1 MGGGS
6 VAVKAKGKPAPA
18 PQTAPPAST
27 YPISSEL
34 QVRIRKRFPN
44 PEGTFN
50 LNVHFRALA
59 GFTILFGASGAG
71 KTTLLDCIAGLSD
84 PDEGRIVVGG
94 KDLYD
99 SEKKQ
104 NLPAWKRRIGYVH
117 QDLAL
122 FPHLTAEDNVAYGLR
137 SLSAAER
144 QRRSRETLGMFRIE
158 HLRDRR
164 PSQISGGER
173 QRVALA
179 RALVTEPRALLL
191 DEPLAALDR
200 PTKSS
205 LVGDL
210 RKWNQHHRVPILF
223 VTHNGEEV
231 FALGDEVIML
241 DGGRI
246 VAQGQPHEVMRAPRL
261 ETVAQLSGFENIFDA
276 SVVALHEDRGTMVC
290 HLRSGTVELE
300 TPLVR
305 AEVGSLLRVGVR
317 AGDLLLA
324 TEKPRGLSARN
335 VLPGTVRRLEQ
346 RDVIIS
352 ATVACGGT
360 EFEVHLT
367 LAARDA
373 LQLGPGKGVWVVVK
387 THSCHLMGM

>member
-1 MGGGS
+1 MKI
-6 VAVKAKGKPAPA
+6 VPAPE
-18 PQTAPPAST
+18 TTPPAST
-27 YPISSEL
+27 HPISADLE
-34 QVRIRKRFPN
+34 VRIRKRFPN

-94 KDLYD
+94 EDLYD
-99 SEKKQ
+99 SEKKR
-104 NLPAWKRRIGYVH
+104 NVAAWKRRVGYVH

-122 FPHLTAEDNVAYGLR
+122 FPHLTAEENIAYGLR
-137 SLSAAER
+137 SLSATER
-144 QRRSRETLGMFRIE
+144 TSRSREILARFRLDR
-158 HLRDRR
+158 LRDRR
-164 PSQISGGER
+164 PAQISGGER

-205 LVGDL
+205 LVRDL
-210 RKWNQHHRVPILF
+210 RKWNQDHRIPILF

-241 DGGRI
+241 DTGRI

-261 ETVAQLSGFENIFDA
+261 ETVANLSGFENIFDA
-276 SVVALHEDRGTMVC
+276 TVVALHEDRGTMTC
-290 HLRSGTVELE
+290 QLGKDAVELE

-305 AEVGSLLRVGVR
+305 AEVGSRLRVGVR

-335 VLPGTVRRLEQ
+335 IVPGTIRRLEQ
-346 RDVIIS
+346 RDVIIAAMVDCS
-352 ATVACGGT
+352 GT
-360 EFEVHLT
+360 EFEVNLT

-373 LQLGPGKGVWVVVK
+373 LQLGPGKSVWVVVK

>member
-1 MGGGS
+1 MKLS
-6 VAVKAKGKPAPA
+6 AS
-18 PQTAPPAST
+18 APPTALPT
-27 YPISSEL
+27 PPISSEL
-34 QVRIRKRFPN
+34 EVRIRKRFPN
-44 PEGTFN
+44 PEGSFT

-71 KTTLLDCIAGLSD
+71 KTTLLDCIAGLTD
-84 PDEGRIVVGG
+84 PDEGRIAVGG
-94 KDLYD
+94 EELFD
-99 SEKKQ
+99 SDKKR
-104 NLPAWKRRIGYVH
+104 NIASWKRRLGYVH

-122 FPHLTAEDNVAYGLR
+122 FPHLTAEENVAYGLGA
-137 SLSAAER
+137 LGAAER
-144 QRRSRETLGMFRIE
+144 QARSREILALFRIDG
-158 HLRDRR
+158 LRDRR
-164 PSQISGGER
+164 PAQISGGER

-210 RKWNQHHRVPILF
+210 RQWNQHHRVPILF

-241 DGGRI
+241 DAGRI
-246 VAQGQPHEVMRAPRL
+246 VAQGQPHEVMHAPRL
-261 ETVAQLSGFENIFDA
+261 ETVAHLSGFENIFDA
-276 SVVALHEDRGTMVC
+276 SVVALHESRGTMTC

-324 TEKPRGLSARN
+324 TEPPRGLSARN
-335 VLPGTVRRLEQ
+335 VLPGTIRRLEQ
-346 RDVIIS
+346 RDVI
-352 ATVACGGT
+352 VAAIVNCGGT

-367 LAARDA
+367 LAARHA
-373 LQLGPGKGVWVVVK
+373 LQLAPGKLVWVVLK

>member
-1 MGGGS
+1 MEIKS
-6 VAVKAKGKPAPA
+6 TDASASPS
-18 PQTAPPAST
+18 APP
-27 YPISSEL
+27 ISPPAISADLE
-34 QVRIRKRFPN
+34 VRIRKRFPN
-44 PEGTFN
+44 PEGSFN

-71 KTTLLDCIAGLSD
+71 KTTLLDCIAGLTD
-84 PDEGRIVVGG
+84 PDEGRIAVGG
-94 KDLYD
+94 EDLYD

-104 NLPAWKRRIGYVH
+104 NVAAWKRRIGYVH

-122 FPHLTAEDNVAYGLR
+122 FPHLTAEQNVAYGLR
-137 SLSAAER
+137 ALSAAER
-144 QRRSRETLGMFRIE
+144 QARSREILDLFRIG
-158 HLRDRR
+158 HVRDRR
-164 PSQISGGER
+164 PAQISGGER

-200 PTKSS
+200 PTKSL

-210 RKWNQHHRVPILF
+210 RQWNQNHRVPILF

-241 DGGRI
+241 DAGRI

-261 ETVAQLSGFENIFDA
+261 ETVAHLSGFENIFDA
-276 SVVALHEDRGTMVC
+276 KVLSLHEARGTMSC
-290 HLRSGTVELE
+290 RLGSGEVELE

-305 AEVGSLLRVGVR
+305 AEVGSRLRVGMR

-324 TEKPRGLSARN
+324 TEEPHGLSARN
-335 VLPGTVRRLEQ
+335 VLRGTIRRLAQ
-346 RDVIIS
+346 RDVI
-352 ATVACGGT
+352 VAAIVDCSGT

-373 LQLGPGKGVWVVVK
+373 LKLAPGKPVWVVVK
-387 THSCHLMGM
+387 THSCHLMGI